1 MGVSQRQPV
10 RIEASGKPVSAELV
24 EIAPARIDLWAIA
37 QWKIAQWKIAQW
49 KIAQWKI
56 DLS

>member
-1 MGVSQRQPV
+1 LKPVGVS

-37 QWKIAQWKIAQW
+37 QWKTAPWSIA
-49 KIAQWKI
+49 
-56 DLS
+56 LS